1 MTRSTS
7 GRIARRGKNPDVL
20 QKAFEAGAKT
30 GWEQGTAAFA
40 KRLASSEG
48 VALPDGRIARLVYF
62 PKPAF
67 GPNGELIGPDG
78 EPVAAEAPGLNTP
91 APIGIVDPPQ
101 MPLGGPEEP
110 NT

>member
-7 GRIARRGKNPDVL
+7 GRLARRGKNPDVL

-40 KRLASSEG
+40 KRLASPEG
-48 VALPDGRIARLVYF
+48 VVLPDGRIARLVYF

-67 GPNGELIGPDG
+67 APTGEL
-78 EPVAAEAPGLNTP
+78 VADEAPGLDTP

-101 MPLGGPEEP
+101 LPLGNPEVS
-110 NT
+110 NK